1 MDAMSWREE
10 TSELD
15 PTELGWRWFVRWK
28 VEVRVVRNVRGNKAR
43 RAPRTGGG
51 SKITLYIHSN
61 TSLPTEAGARR
72 ACSAEDWEQEQVQT
86 SESHPR
92 CWFPRRCPCLWTGF
106 AVGVPSMIMHE
117 DAIYNLVFHL
127 ALRRRPESGLEICQ
141 RQRHP
146 LGRRRR
152 GTHLILVS

>member
-61 TSLPTEAGARR
+61 TSLPTEAGR
-72 ACSAEDWEQEQVQT
+72 
-86 SESHPR
+86 SEAGLFSGR
-92 CWFPRRCPCLWTGF
+92 LGAGAGTD
-106 AVGVPSMIMHE
+106 VGKSSSM
-117 DAIYNLVFHL
+117 
-127 ALRRRPESGLEICQ
+127 
-141 RQRHP
+141 
-146 LGRRRR
+146 
-152 GTHLILVS
+152 LVSPPMSMSLDGLRSWRT

>member
-1 MDAMSWREE
+1 MSWIQLNWGGDGLCGGKWKCEWCE
-10 TSELD
+10 TSGATKHVVLLEQVAVAKSHYTST
-15 PTELGWRWFVRWK
+15 PTLRFPQ
-28 VEVRVVRNVRGNKAR
+28 R
-43 RAPRTGGG
+43 R
-51 SKITLYIHSN
+51 
-61 TSLPTEAGARR
+61 AGARR